1 MTRLTLSFDNGPTP
15 EITPRVLEALSK
27 RGLKAYFFV
36 LGKHVA
42 TPEGRALVE
51 RILAEGHRV
60 GNHSYTHEVPLGD
73 DPRAD
78 AVEQEIVATERL
90 LEPLLARVP
99 RMPHVSRSLE
109 GAKLFR
115 PFGGGGVLGP
125 HLLSVEA
132 ERHLREAGYSC
143 VLWNDIP
150 HDWDDPEGWA
160 DRALAACT
168 SDAHVLTV
176 LHDIPG
182 ACLAHLERFLDE
194 AQARGVEFSLD
205 IPEGCLPIA
214 AGVARE
220 GLSAIV
226 RS

>member
-15 EITPRVLEALSK
+15 EITPHVLEALSK

-36 LGKHVA
+36 LGKHVD
-42 TPEGRALVE
+42 TGEGRALVE
-51 RILAEGHRV
+51 RMLAEGHRV
-60 GNHSYTHEVPLGD
+60 GNHSYSHEVPLGD
-73 DPRAD
+73 DPRGD
-78 AVEQEIVATERL
+78 AVEREIVSTERL
-90 LEPLLARVP
+90 LAPLLARV
-99 RMPHVSRSLE
+99 SS

-115 PFGGGGVLGP
+115 PFGGGGIVGP
-125 HLLSVEA
+125 HLLNAAA
-132 ERHLREAGYSC
+132 ERYLREAAYTC
-143 VLWNDIP
+143 VLWNDVP

-168 SDAHVLTV
+168 PGAHRLTV

-194 AQARGVEFSLD
+194 ARARGIEFTLD
-205 IPEGCLPIA
+205 LAESCLPLVG
-214 AGVARE
+214 GVARE
-220 GLSAIV
+220 GLPAIV

>member
-15 EITPRVLEALSK
+15 EVTPRVLEILSR

-42 TPEGRALVE
+42 TSEGRALVE
-51 RILAEGHRV
+51 RISAEGHRV

-90 LEPLLARVP
+90 LEPL
-99 RMPHVSRSLE
+99 VSPA
-109 GAKLFR
+109 GPKLFR
-115 PFGGGGVLGP
+115 PFGGGGILGP
-125 HLLSVEA
+125 HLLSVAA
-132 ERHLREAGYSC
+132 ERHLREEGYSC
-143 VLWNDIP
+143 VLWNDVP

-194 AQARGVEFSLD
+194 AHARGIQFSLD
-205 IPEGCLPIA
+205 VPETCLPIA
-214 AGVARE
+214 AGLPRE

-226 RS
+226 RR